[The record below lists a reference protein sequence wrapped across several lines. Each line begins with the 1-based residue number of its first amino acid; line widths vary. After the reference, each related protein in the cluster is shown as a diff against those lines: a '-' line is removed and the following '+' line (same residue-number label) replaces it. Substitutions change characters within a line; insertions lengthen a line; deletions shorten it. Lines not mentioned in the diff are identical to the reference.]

1 MFILSIQIQPI
12 SDLGCVE
19 QWQLISIKI

>member
-12 SDLGCVE
+12 SDLGCIE
-19 QWQLISIKI
+19 QW